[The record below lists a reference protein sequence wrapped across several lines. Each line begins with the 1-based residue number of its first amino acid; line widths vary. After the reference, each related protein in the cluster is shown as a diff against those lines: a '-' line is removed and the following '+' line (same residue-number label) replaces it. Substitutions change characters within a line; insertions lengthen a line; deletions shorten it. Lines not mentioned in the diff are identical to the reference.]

1 MRHAS
6 QRVGVAI
13 AALIGMAVFPLLG
26 LAAGVGLGAV
36 AFYVYSLVNSGYR
49 PARAVIWGGLV
60 SVLFITSIVAAEPL
74 ASGCLLGAAAVFL
87 VPVLSR
93 RFRRAW
99 IGIAQE

>member
-1 MRHAS
+1 MRDAS

-13 AALIGMAVFPLLG
+13 AALIGLAVLPFLG

-49 PARAVIWGGLV
+49 PARAVLWGGLV
-60 SVLFITSIVAAEPL
+60 SVLFITSIVAPEPL
-74 ASGCLLGAAAVFL
+74 ASVSLLGAVAAFL

-99 IGIAQE
+99 IGMAQE